1 MGRHEMIFGRQGS
14 KANISSSL
22 DDDWPVDLKS
32 SFQKYGPRHFS
43 AQFLAGNL

>member
-14 KANISSSL
+14 KASSL

-43 AQFLAGNL
+43 AQFLAGYL